1 LVDFIKINNP
11 KSILIKGYTDSDGD
25 DQLNLDLS
33 KNRANSIKELLTNN
47 GVSINIDIIGLG
59 KSNPIAPNDTKENKS
74 KNRRVEIFFKN

>member
-1 LVDFIKINNP
+1 
-11 KSILIKGYTDSDGD
+11 
-25 DQLNLDLS
+25 
-33 KNRANSIKELLTNN
+33 LLTNN